1 MIKKEIIKNIQ
12 KQMKP
17 LLNQNQYLQLTQ
29 TLKKELQHI
38 ELTPQNHNNTTILNN
53 QTLLQLFLS
62 AKQVEG
68 CSKKTI
74 EYYQKTIEKMLK
86 TLNKKIENIQTQDMR
101 TYLHQYKNERNTTKT
116 TIDNMR
122 RIFSS
127 FFSWLEEEDYIL
139 KNPIKRIHRIKT
151 GRTIRETLTD
161 ENIETLK
168 DNANNIRDLTILEL
182 LISTGIRV
190 GELVNLNKSDINIHE
205 RECKVLGKGESE
217 RIVYFDAKTKIH
229 LQKYLQTRT
238 DKNPALF
245 VSLKKPHQ
253 RLGITGVEKT
263 LQKLGQKT
271 NINKVHPHK
280 FRRTLAT
287 NAINKGMPIEQVQ
300 KLLGHQQIDTT
311 LKYALVQQKNVKISH
326 QKYIS

>member
-1 MIKKEIIKNIQ
+1 MIKNEIINNIQ
-12 KQMKP
+12 TQMKP
-17 LLNQNQYLQLTQ
+17 LLNQNQYINLTQ
-29 TLKKELQHI
+29 TLKKELEPLEITQ
-38 ELTPQNHNNTTILNN
+38 PQKNIIIDNK
-53 QTLLQLFLS
+53 TLLELFLNS
-62 AKQVEG
+62 KQIEG

-74 EYYQKTIEKMLK
+74 EYYKKTIT
-86 TLNKKIENIQTQDMR
+86 TLINTTNKKIENIQTQDIR
-101 TYLHQYKNERNTTKT
+101 LYLQKYKTERNTTKT

-139 KNPIKRIHRIKT
+139 KNPVKRIHRIKT
-151 GRTIRETLTD
+151 GRTIKETLTD
-161 ENIETLK
+161 ENLETLK
-168 DNANNIRDLTILEL
+168 DNANNIRDQTIIEL
-182 LISTGIRV
+182 LTSTGIRV
-190 GELVNLNKSDINIHE
+190 GELVNLNKKDINLHE
-205 RECKVLGKGESE
+205 RECKVLGKGEAE

-229 LQKYLQTRT
+229 IEKYLKTRT
-238 DKNPALF
+238 DNNPALF
-245 VSLKKPHQ
+245 VTLKKPHN

-271 NINKVHPHK
+271 GIPHVHPHK

-311 LKYALVQQKNVKISH
+311 LKYALVQQKNVRISH